1 MKKIFNVIGIC
12 ALISYLFIF
21 PSCEES
27 YDEDELLRD
36 IEKKKNENKKIEEA
50 QKALIEAQKTF
61 IIDFEGDT
69 FTLPA
74 KVLPVY
80 IESPYTAYG
89 YKGVYSYIFDI
100 SDKEVIMKSLFE
112 QTAKISK
119 IGNILLTP
127 DRIFPKSINI
137 SDVLINFSDVLEE
150 NYWQYVISENDFI
163 RKIRFSF
170 EGDKASFIIDHDNFL
185 GERKSDENENKWDFI
200 NIPYIF
206 VPNGLDDI
214 HDIFVND

>member
-1 MKKIFNVIGIC
+1 M
-12 ALISYLFIF
+12 
-21 PSCEES
+21 
-27 YDEDELLRD
+27 
-36 IEKKKNENKKIEEA
+36 
-50 QKALIEAQKTF
+50 
-61 IIDFEGDT
+61 
-69 FTLPA
+69 

-127 DRIFPKSINI
+127 DRIFPKSIN
-137 SDVLINFSDVLEE
+137 FSDVLEE
-150 NYWQYVISENDFI
+150 NYWQYVISENGYI

-170 EGDKASFIIDHDNFL
+170 EGDKASFIINHDNFW

-200 NIPYIF
+200 NIPYII

>member
-12 ALISYLFIF
+12 ALMSYLFIF

-27 YDEDELLRD
+27 YDEEELLRD

-69 FTLPA
+69 FTLPV

-89 YKGVYSYIFDI
+89 YKGVYSYIFDR

-127 DRIFPKSINI
+127 VLIFPIN
-137 SDVLINFSDVLEE
+137 INFSDVLEE
-150 NYWQYVISENDFI
+150 NYWLYVKSENGYI
-163 RKIRFSF
+163 RKIQFSF
-170 EGDKASFIIDHDNFL
+170 EGDKASFIIDH
-185 GERKSDENENKWDFI
+185 EAIWVEEKSDENETKWDFI
-200 NIPYIF
+200 NIPYII

>member
-12 ALISYLFIF
+12 ALMSYLFIF
-21 PSCEES
+21 PSCEKA
-27 YDEDELLRD
+27 YDEEELLSD
-36 IEKKKNENKKIEEA
+36 IEKKRNENKKIEEA

-69 FTLPA
+69 FTLPV

-80 IESPYTAYG
+80 IESPYSAYG

-127 DRIFPKSINI
+127 DRIFPKSIN
-137 SDVLINFSDVLEE
+137 FSDVLEE
-150 NYWQYVISENDFI
+150 NYWQYVISENDYI

-170 EGDKASFIIDHDNFL
+170 EGDKASFIIGHDNFF
-185 GERKSDENENKWDFI
+185 GKRKSDENENKWDFI
-200 NIPYIF
+200 NIPYII

>member
-12 ALISYLFIF
+12 VLMSYLFIF
-21 PSCEES
+21 PSCES
-27 YDEDELLRD
+27 AYDEDELLRD
-36 IEKKKNENKKIEEA
+36 IEKKRNENKEIEEA

-69 FTLPA
+69 FTLPV

-80 IESPYTAYG
+80 IESPYSAYG

-127 DRIFPKSINI
+127 DRIFLKSINI

-185 GERKSDENENKWDFI
+185 GTSDENENKWDFT
-200 NIPYIF
+200 NIHYIL

>member
-12 ALISYLFIF
+12 ALMSYLFIF
-21 PSCEES
+21 PSCEKA
-27 YDEDELLRD
+27 YDEEELLSD
-36 IEKKKNENKKIEEA
+36 IEKKRNENKKIEEA
-50 QKALIEAQKTF
+50 QKALIEVQKTF

-69 FTLPA
+69 FTLPV

-80 IESPYTAYG
+80 IESPYSAYG

-127 DRIFPKSINI
+127 DRIFPKSIN
-137 SDVLINFSDVLEE
+137 FSDVLEE
-150 NYWQYVISENDFI
+150 NYWQYVISENDYI

-170 EGDKASFIIDHDNFL
+170 EGDKASFIIGHDNFF
-185 GERKSDENENKWDFI
+185 GKRKSDENENKWDFI
-200 NIPYIF
+200 NIPYII

>member
-12 ALISYLFIF
+12 ALMSYLFIF
-21 PSCEES
+21 PSCEKA
-27 YDEDELLRD
+27 YDEEELLSD
-36 IEKKKNENKKIEEA
+36 IEKKRNENKKIEEA

-69 FTLPA
+69 FTLPV

-127 DRIFPKSINI
+127 DRIFPKSIN
-137 SDVLINFSDVLEE
+137 FSDVLEE
-150 NYWQYVISENDFI
+150 NYWQYVISENDYI

-170 EGDKASFIIDHDNFL
+170 EGDKASFIIGHDNFW

-200 NIPYIF
+200 NIPYII

>member
-12 ALISYLFIF
+12 ALMSYLFIF
-21 PSCEES
+21 PSCEKA
-27 YDEDELLRD
+27 YDEEELLRD
-36 IEKKKNENKKIEEA
+36 IEKKRNENKKIEEA

-69 FTLPA
+69 FTLPV

-80 IESPYTAYG
+80 IESPYSAYG

-127 DRIFPKSINI
+127 DRIFPKSIN
-137 SDVLINFSDVLEE
+137 FSDVLEE
-150 NYWQYVISENDFI
+150 NYWQYVISENDYI

-170 EGDKASFIIDHDNFL
+170 EGDKASFIIGHDNFF
-185 GERKSDENENKWDFI
+185 GKRKSDENENKWDFI
-200 NIPYIF
+200 NIPYII

>member
-12 ALISYLFIF
+12 ALMSYLFIF
-21 PSCEES
+21 PSCEKA
-27 YDEDELLRD
+27 YDEEELLSD
-36 IEKKKNENKKIEEA
+36 IEKKRNENKKIEEA

-69 FTLPA
+69 FTLPV

-127 DRIFPKSINI
+127 DRIFLKSINI

-185 GERKSDENENKWDFI
+185 GKSDENENKWDFI
-200 NIPYIF
+200 NIHYIL

>member
-21 PSCEES
+21 PSCES
-27 YDEDELLRD
+27 AYDEEELLRD
-36 IEKKKNENKKIEEA
+36 IEKKRNETKEIEEA
-50 QKALIEAQKTF
+50 QKALIEAQKTS
-61 IIDFEGDT
+61 IIVFEEDT
-69 FTLPA
+69 FTLPV

-80 IESPYTAYG
+80 IESPYAAYG

-127 DRIFPKSINI
+127 VLIFPIN
-137 SDVLINFSDVLEE
+137 INFSDVLEE
-150 NYWQYVISENDFI
+150 NYWLYVKSENGYI
-163 RKIRFSF
+163 RKIQFSF
-170 EGDKASFIIDHDNFL
+170 EGDKASFIIDH
-185 GERKSDENENKWDFI
+185 EAIWVEEKSDENETKWDFI
-200 NIPYIF
+200 NIPYII

>member
-12 ALISYLFIF
+12 ALMSYLFIF
-21 PSCEES
+21 PSCES
-27 YDEDELLRD
+27 AYDEEELLRD
-36 IEKKKNENKKIEEA
+36 IEKKRNENKEIEEA
-50 QKALIEAQKTF
+50 QKALIEAQKTS
-61 IIDFEGDT
+61 IIVFEEDT
-69 FTLPA
+69 FTLPV

-80 IESPYTAYG
+80 IESPYSAYG

-127 DRIFPKSINI
+127 VLIFPIN
-137 SDVLINFSDVLEE
+137 INFSDVLEE
-150 NYWQYVISENDFI
+150 NYWLYVKSENGYI
-163 RKIRFSF
+163 RKIQFSF
-170 EGDKASFIIDHDNFL
+170 EGDKASFIIDH
-185 GERKSDENENKWDFI
+185 EAIWVEEKSDENETKWDFI
-200 NIPYIF
+200 NIPYII

>member
-12 ALISYLFIF
+12 ALMSYLFIF

-27 YDEDELLRD
+27 YDEEELLRD

-69 FTLPA
+69 FTLPV

-127 DRIFPKSINI
+127 VLIFPIN
-137 SDVLINFSDVLEE
+137 INFSDVLEE
-150 NYWQYVISENDFI
+150 NYWLYVKSENGYI
-163 RKIRFSF
+163 RKIQFSF
-170 EGDKASFIIDHDNFL
+170 EGDKASFIIDH
-185 GERKSDENENKWDFI
+185 EAIWVEEKSDENETKWDFI
-200 NIPYIF
+200 NIPYII

>member
-12 ALISYLFIF
+12 ALMSYLFIF
-21 PSCEES
+21 PSCEKA

-36 IEKKKNENKKIEEA
+36 IERKKNEKKRLEEA
-50 QKALIEAQKTF
+50 QKALIEAQKTS
-61 IIDFEGDT
+61 IIVFEGDT
-69 FTLPA
+69 FTLPV